1 MKCAMQLMV
10 VALGL
15 LPLSACFPTGE
26 SKACRDLAE
35 KECKADE
42 RCVWDS
48 AASPAVCKDKAS
60 QQQKTVYVWKKL
72 KLPHAHITDYVE
84 KFAVSGDQKHF
95 YVTMQT
101 SGLHYSADQGQTWKK
116 IDKIDAKVSSAA
128 AQAAPCMGS
137 SDAISD
143 LKATQHGVLIHVN
156 TLAGNNDP
164 ICLLEGDR
172 ALWGIGRKYNED
184 SATSAQST
192 KVAGFKDQP
201 IRFAD
206 VVNINGVETIVFG
219 QNPHASTHYNVWLK
233 RTDNGD
239 LPKLVPITKDDG
251 TAFAGPNTMSWM
263 HAGNAHNGD
272 LLLASVSGAQGV
284 WHIPK
289 ANLPGGSTWAACP
302 GCVLQNEPV
311 LFPEGAAAAWT
322 NGSGGSSDNTKI
334 MVVGSFSN
342 AGGYHHYFAGLRV
355 DTNEI
360 GGVAHHQNA
369 QGFAHAL
376 ISFQN
381 TSILGLTKY
390 AGKTRLRTKQGIKGI
405 ASDCAPKADEDI
417 LLSAFAQNKDHMMED
432 GKAALPFADVS
443 SDQRLQGVYGTDDLS
458 WYFVDK
464 DPAGSILDKDPMAGI
479 FRREKKQGQP
489 RQ

>member
-15 LPLSACFPTGE
+15 MPLSACLPTGE
-26 SKACRDLAE
+26 PKACRDLAE

-60 QQQKTVYVWKKL
+60 QQQQKTVYLWKKL
-72 KLPHAHITDYVE
+72 KLPHENITDYVQ
-84 KFAVSGDQKHF
+84 KFAVSGDNKHLYIRLDSGF
-95 YVTMQT
+95 YY
-101 SGLHYSADQGQTWKK
+101 SGDKGEGWRKFDQIEAKAGPSAPSNIPCIGPADS
-116 IDKIDAKVSSAA
+116 IDDIK
-128 AQAAPCMGS
+128 P
-137 SDAISD
+137 
-143 LKATQHGVLIHVN
+143 TQHGVVVKSSRSV
-156 TLAGNNDP
+156 
-164 ICLLEGDR
+164 CLMKGDTP
-172 ALWGIGRKYNED
+172 LWGIKQNFNYDTIVEDGQKYR
-184 SATSAQST
+184 
-192 KVAGFKDQP
+192 VPGFKSQSILFVDV
-201 IRFAD
+201 AD
-206 VVNINGVETIVFG
+206 INGVETIVFG
-219 QNPHASTHYNVWLK
+219 QSPDASTHYNVWLK

-239 LPKLVPITKDDG
+239 LPKLVPIKKDDG
-251 TAFAGPNTMSWM
+251 TAFMGPNTMSWM

-311 LFPEGAAAAWT
+311 LFPEGAAAAW
-322 NGSGGSSDNTKI
+322 NGDATSPQDNVRI
-334 MVVGSFSN
+334 MVVGSFEH
-342 AGGYHHYFAGLRV
+342 AGNHHYFAGMEQKPNNTL
-355 DTNEI
+355 
-360 GGVAHHQNA
+360 GGLAHHQNA